1 VSNRIVTTAAVVLAL
16 ATGAGAQS
24 ATPKSWRLQPKPYPT
39 LENGKAALVEGTAKP
54 AGDRFF
60 VENISIIQPVAV
72 TIIAQN
78 PEDDV
83 KLALSK
89 FRFDEAD
96 RTASTKGTGKA
107 TIKLRTQGEMKIVV
121 SSEKPA
127 KYQLAVWLGNELRPQ
142 PPPVV
147 LNPTQMAEK
156 NGGPS
161 GARFVMLWAGGLG
174 LVLVGVLAAVATRR
188 RRK

>member
-1 VSNRIVTTAAVVLAL
+1 MSNRFVTTTVVLVAL
-16 ATGAGAQS
+16 ATGAGAQT

-39 LENGKAALVEGTAKP
+39 LANGKAALVEGTAKP

-72 TIIAQN
+72 TITAQN
-78 PEDDV
+78 PDDDV
-83 KLALSK
+83 RLALSK

-127 KYQLAVWLGNELRPQ
+127 KYQLAVWLGEELKPE

-147 LNPTQMAEK
+147 LNAKQMDEK
-156 NGGPS
+156 TGPGGS
-161 GARFVMLWAGGLG
+161 RSLMVWAGGAG
-174 LVLVGVLAAVATRR
+174 LVLVGLLVAVAARR
-188 RRK
+188 RRT